1 MMNYKSQRGFSLV
14 ELMIV
19 VVIVA
24 VLSAIALP
32 LYNKQ
37 VRTSK
42 RSDGINKLEQIAQNQ
57 EKLYNANNVY
67 SAAGAVASDEGHYQV
82 TVTISNSGQKF
93 EASAVA
99 QGDQANDT
107 GCTTIRLDSTG
118 KYTPA
123 SCVKH

>member
-1 MMNYKSQRGFSLV
+1 MNYKSQRGFSLV

-24 VLSAIALP
+24 ILSAIALP

-67 SAAGAVASDEGHYQV
+67 TDPGAQASDEGHYQV
-82 TVTISNSGQKF
+82 EVIISNSGQKF

-107 GCTTIRLDSTG
+107 GCTTITLDSTG

-123 SCVKH
+123 SCVKQ